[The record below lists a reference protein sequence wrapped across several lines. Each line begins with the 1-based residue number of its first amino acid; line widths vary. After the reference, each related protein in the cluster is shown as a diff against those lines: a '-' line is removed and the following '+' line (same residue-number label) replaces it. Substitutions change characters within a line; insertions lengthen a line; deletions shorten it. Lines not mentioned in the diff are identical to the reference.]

1 MNIRNIYFFV
11 IIFLFNSKLLSQSF
25 EKQYQIDSLINVNL
39 KSNEN
44 IAYINNDGSIIFFN
58 SSFNSNNVGGIND
71 KNDVWYSISTS
82 GKWQKPNNLN
92 KVNSSN
98 NDILLGIEDDK
109 LVVFTEGIIKYY
121 NTNVNNIKV
130 LNESSI
136 VGFNPFFD
144 LISGS
149 IYNNIILLGIESY
162 GSYGVEDIYISKKI
176 NSSSWSRLNNI
187 GSIINSKYQEI
198 SPFILNDDTL
208 IFSSNRPSIYGSFN
222 FYYSI
227 NLDNNYTK
235 WSEPILIDKFNSN
248 ASEKF
253 ISYNSNN
260 KIFIISEEYNSL
272 GYSNLKLLRR
282 INNEDKFQISFSIN
296 NTEDISGELYVYSD
310 SSLID
315 FFKINTKSLIYNYK
329 KNENLIFTFKVKN
342 FFQLDTL
349 ISINENKK
357 VVLNLKEIKNN
368 SRLVLDNI
376 LFKRSS
382 YEILQSSQKN
392 LNNILHIFNNE
403 NNISVL
409 IEGHTDN
416 SGDFSENL
424 KLSEKRA
431 NVIKDYLIKNGINKK
446 RIKTKGYGSLNP
458 RFSNSS
464 EETKKLNRRVEILI
478 IDQ

>member
-1 MNIRNIYFFV
+1 MNIKNLYFFL
-11 IIFLFNSKLLSQSF
+11 IIFLFNGKLLSQSF

-39 KSNEN
+39 RSNEN
-44 IAYINNDGSIIFFN
+44 IAYINNEGSIIFFN
-58 SSFNSNNVGGIND
+58 SSFNSNNIGGIND

-82 GKWQKPNNLN
+82 GKWEKPNNLS
-92 KVNSSN
+92 KVNSIN

-121 NTNVNNIKV
+121 NTNVNNIEL

-144 LISGS
+144 LITGS

-162 GSYGVEDIYISKKI
+162 GSYGVEDIYISKQI
-176 NSSSWSRLNNI
+176 TSSSWSRLSNI

-198 SPFILNDDTL
+198 SPYILNDDTL

-222 FYYSI
+222 FYYSV
-227 NLDNNYTK
+227 NLDDNYRK

-282 INNEDKFQISFSIN
+282 INKDDKFQIDFSIN
-296 NTEDISGELYVYSD
+296 NTEDINGELYIYSD

-315 FFKINTKSLIYNYK
+315 FFKIKTKSLIYNYK
-329 KNENLIFTFKVKN
+329 
-342 FFQLDTL
+342 
-349 ISINENKK
+349 
-357 VVLNLKEIKNN
+357 
-368 SRLVLDNI
+368 
-376 LFKRSS
+376 
-382 YEILQSSQKN
+382 
-392 LNNILHIFNNE
+392 
-403 NNISVL
+403 
-409 IEGHTDN
+409 
-416 SGDFSENL
+416 
-424 KLSEKRA
+424 
-431 NVIKDYLIKNGINKK
+431 
-446 RIKTKGYGSLNP
+446 
-458 RFSNSS
+458 
-464 EETKKLNRRVEILI
+464 
-478 IDQ
+478 